1 MVSSGSPHHPGMW
14 LFLSI
19 LLMEKCVQSPRPSC
33 PGSHLQAESSPE
45 LCSGHRSFQ
54 GWAETFPHPG
64 SHQGLNP
71 GRGRPE
77 FAASA
82 LRPSQEVLLQNGTV
96 GPSPQTQHGV
106 CLSRRPSA
114 DPGGTG
120 DKGQW
125 WGAIGPAGSRL
136 WPSPACCASCHIQ
149 PAGPPWAAPFL
160 NAGLGFRVCAHS
172 GTPLLLPPQLCQWL
186 GGATNL

>member
-45 LCSGHRSFQ
+45 LCSGHRSSQ

-82 LRPSQEVLLQNGTV
+82 LRPSQEVLLQNCTV

-106 CLSRRPSA
+106 CLSRRPGA

-120 DKGQW
+120 EEGQG
-125 WGAIGPAGSRL
+125 WGAIGSADSRL
-136 WPSPACCASCHIQ
+136 PSPTSRATLGSTLSQCWARSQSLCPFWSTPFSFPHSSVSCWE
-149 PAGPPWAAPFL
+149 AL
-160 NAGLGFRVCAHS
+160 
-172 GTPLLLPPQLCQWL
+172 
-186 GGATNL
+186 

>member
-19 LLMEKCVQSPRPSC
+19 LLMEKCVQNPGPSC

-45 LCSGHRSFQ
+45 LCSGPRSFQ

-82 LRPSQEVLLQNGTV
+82 LRPSQEVLLQNCTV

-120 DKGQW
+120 GMR
-125 WGAIGPAGSRL
+125 GGGGGRL
-136 WPSPACCASCHIQ
+136 AQPTPGCHVQ
-149 PAGPPWAAPFL
+149 PAEPPWAAHFL
-160 NAGLGFRVCAHS
+160 NAGLGLRVCAHS
-172 GTPLLLPPQLCQWL
+172 GTPPSLPPQLCQLL
-186 GGATNL
+186 GGAINW